1 MCVMTMNTILPGNLP
16 GNGKEKKME
25 EEQIKRFVQTNSEI
39 SLMDFYKSLE
49 RQQRESGYS
58 MQKANLI
65 FTQRQIIEL
74 EGKSSCKIFTSY
86 FENCEFMNLE
96 LMDTAGY
103 DQRILEGNIF
113 KGCTFTNCRNIASM
127 NACTFIDC
135 NFNACD
141 FKHTSFI
148 RCTFENTNAGDCD
161 FRMANFSLSDHE
173 KLHVEYENCKV
184 EDSLLQ
190 LQASEEDKKQTG
202 NPIRMDIFLDML
214 ECSLKLLRDAIR
226 LDSDAQMTLDP
237 IAHDL
242 NAYIQMTRKA
252 VESEG
257 IREREE
263 TEILTDLD
271 VHEAWAN
278 QICRKT
284 EEMPAIDWTKSNY
297 SRMNLKNRNLSGID
311 FTGSLMKNCD
321 FTACNLT
328 GVDFTGCNLTGAIF
342 LNAILAQNTFDGT
355 KLEDIKIDQ
364 KNLQLFENA
373 GIAVN
378 TDQTGPMNISVNRSV
393 LSRKGNT
400 AV

>member
-1 MCVMTMNTILPGNLP
+1 MD
-16 GNGKEKKME
+16 
-25 EEQIKRFVQTNSEI
+25 EEQIKRFIQTNSEI
-39 SLMDFYKSLE
+39 SLTDFFKSLE
-49 RQQRESGYS
+49 RQQREVGYS
-58 MQKANLI
+58 MQKASLI

-74 EGKSSCKIFTSY
+74 EGKKSCKIFTSY
-86 FENCEFMNLE
+86 FENCEFMNME
-96 LMDTAGY
+96 LMDTARY
-103 DQRILEGNIF
+103 DQRILEGDIF
-113 KGCTFTNCRNIASM
+113 KGCTFTNCKNIASM

-190 LQASEEDKKQTG
+190 VQISEDEKKQIDD
-202 NPIRMDIFLDML
+202 PVKADISLNML
-214 ECSLKLLRDAIR
+214 ECSLKLLYDSMR
-226 LDSDAQMTLDP
+226 LNNDAQMTLDP

-242 NAYIQMTRKA
+242 NTYIQMTRKA
-252 VESEG
+252 MESEG

-263 TEILTDLD
+263 TEILTDLE

-278 QICRKT
+278 QICRRT
-284 EEMPAIDWTKSNY
+284 EEMPSIDWTKSNY

-321 FTACNLT
+321 FTSCNLT
-328 GVDFTGCNLTGAIF
+328 GVDFSGCNLTGAIF
-342 LNAILAQNTFDGT
+342 LNAILAQNTFDGA

-378 TDQTGPMNISVNRSV
+378 TDQTGPATISVNRSV

>member
-173 KLHVEYENCKV
+173 KLHVEYENCMV

-190 LQASEEDKKQTG
+190 VQISEDEKKQIDD
-202 NPIRMDIFLDML
+202 PVKADISLNML
-214 ECSLKLLRDAIR
+214 ECSLKLLYDSMR
-226 LDSDAQMTLDP
+226 LNNDAQMPLDP

-242 NAYIQMTRKA
+242 NTYIQMTRKA
-252 VESEG
+252 MESEG

-263 TEILTDLD
+263 TEILTDLE

-278 QICRKT
+278 QICRRT
-284 EEMPAIDWTKSNY
+284 EEMPSIDWTKSNY

-321 FTACNLT
+321 FTSCNLT
-328 GVDFTGCNLTGAIF
+328 GVDFSGCNLTGAIF
-342 LNAILAQNTFDGT
+342 
-355 KLEDIKIDQ
+355 
-364 KNLQLFENA
+364 
-373 GIAVN
+373 
-378 TDQTGPMNISVNRSV
+378 
-393 LSRKGNT
+393 
-400 AV
+400 

>member
-1 MCVMTMNTILPGNLP
+1 MD
-16 GNGKEKKME
+16 
-25 EEQIKRFVQTNSEI
+25 EEQIKRFIQTNSEI
-39 SLMDFYKSLE
+39 SLTDFFKSLE
-49 RQQRESGYS
+49 RQQREVGYS
-58 MQKANLI
+58 MQKASLI

-74 EGKSSCKIFTSY
+74 EGKKSCKIFTSY
-86 FENCEFMNLE
+86 FENCEFINLE
-96 LMDTAGY
+96 LMDTARY
-103 DQRILEGNIF
+103 DQRILEGDIF

-190 LQASEEDKKQTG
+190 VQISEDEKKQIG
-202 NPIRMDIFLDML
+202 DPVKADISLNIL
-214 ECSLKLLRDAIR
+214 ECSLKLLYDSMR
-226 LDSDAQMTLDP
+226 LNNDAQMTLDP

-242 NAYIQMTRKA
+242 NTYIQMTRKA
-252 VESEG
+252 MESEG

-263 TEILTDLD
+263 TEILTDLE

-278 QICRKT
+278 QICRRT
-284 EEMPAIDWTKSNY
+284 EEMPSIDWTKSNY

-321 FTACNLT
+321 FTSCNLT
-328 GVDFTGCNLTGAIF
+328 GVDFSGCNLTGAIF
-342 LNAILAQNTFDGT
+342 LNAILAQNTFDGA

-378 TDQTGPMNISVNRSV
+378 TDQTGPATISVNRSV

>member
-1 MCVMTMNTILPGNLP
+1 MER
-16 GNGKEKKME
+16 KKKMD
-25 EEQIKRFVQTNSEI
+25 EEQIKRFIQTNSEI
-39 SLMDFYKSLE
+39 SLTDFFKSLE
-49 RQQRESGYS
+49 RQQREVGYS
-58 MQKANLI
+58 MQKASLI

-74 EGKSSCKIFTSY
+74 EGKKSCKIFTSY
-86 FENCEFMNLE
+86 FENCEFMNME
-96 LMDTAGY
+96 LMDTARY
-103 DQRILEGNIF
+103 DQRILEGDIF
-113 KGCTFTNCRNIASM
+113 KGCTFTNCKNIASM

-190 LQASEEDKKQTG
+190 VQISEDEKKQIG
-202 NPIRMDIFLDML
+202 DPVKADISLNIL
-214 ECSLKLLRDAIR
+214 ECSLKLLYDSMR
-226 LDSDAQMTLDP
+226 LNNDAQMPLDP

-242 NAYIQMTRKA
+242 NTYIQMTRKA
-252 VESEG
+252 MESEG

-263 TEILTDLD
+263 TEILTDLE

-278 QICRKT
+278 QICRRT
-284 EEMPAIDWTKSNY
+284 EEMPSIDWTKSNY

-321 FTACNLT
+321 FTSCNLT
-328 GVDFTGCNLTGAIF
+328 GVDFSGCNLTGAIF
-342 LNAILAQNTFDGT
+342 LNAILAQNTFDGA

-378 TDQTGPMNISVNRSV
+378 TDQTGPATISVNRSV

>member
-1 MCVMTMNTILPGNLP
+1 MD
-16 GNGKEKKME
+16 

-39 SLMDFYKSLE
+39 SLTDFFKSLE
-49 RQQRESGYS
+49 RQQREVGYS
-58 MQKANLI
+58 MQKASLI

-74 EGKSSCKIFTSY
+74 EGKRSCKIFTSY

-113 KGCTFTNCRNIASM
+113 KGCTFTNWKNIASM
-127 NACTFIDC
+127 NTCTFIDC

-190 LQASEEDKKQTG
+190 VQISEDEKKQIG
-202 NPIRMDIFLDML
+202 DPVKADISLNML
-214 ECSLKLLRDAIR
+214 ECSLKLLYDSMR
-226 LDSDAQMTLDP
+226 LNNDAQMPLDP

-242 NAYIQMTRKA
+242 NTYIQMTRKA
-252 VESEG
+252 MESEG

-263 TEILTDLD
+263 TEILTDLE

-278 QICRKT
+278 QICRRT
-284 EEMPAIDWTKSNY
+284 EEMPSIDWTKSNY

-321 FTACNLT
+321 FTSCNLT
-328 GVDFTGCNLTGAIF
+328 GVDFSGCNLTGAIF
-342 LNAILAQNTFDGT
+342 LNAILAQNTFDGA

-378 TDQTGPMNISVNRSV
+378 TDQTGPATISVNRSV

>member
-1 MCVMTMNTILPGNLP
+1 MD
-16 GNGKEKKME
+16 
-25 EEQIKRFVQTNSEI
+25 EEQIKRFIQTNSEI
-39 SLMDFYKSLE
+39 SLTDFFKSLE
-49 RQQRESGYS
+49 RQQREVGYS
-58 MQKANLI
+58 MQKASLI

-74 EGKSSCKIFTSY
+74 EGKRSCKIFTSY

-113 KGCTFTNCRNIASM
+113 KGCTFTNWKNIASM
-127 NACTFIDC
+127 NTCTFIDC

-190 LQASEEDKKQTG
+190 VQISEDEKKQIG
-202 NPIRMDIFLDML
+202 DPVKADISLNML
-214 ECSLKLLRDAIR
+214 ECSLKLLYDSMR
-226 LDSDAQMTLDP
+226 LNNDAQMTLDP

-242 NAYIQMTRKA
+242 NTYIQMTRKA
-252 VESEG
+252 MESEG

-263 TEILTDLD
+263 TEILTDLE

-278 QICRKT
+278 QICRRT
-284 EEMPAIDWTKSNY
+284 EEMPSIDWTKSNY

-321 FTACNLT
+321 FTSCNLT
-328 GVDFTGCNLTGAIF
+328 GVDFSGCNLTGAIF
-342 LNAILAQNTFDGT
+342 LNAILAQNTFDGA

-378 TDQTGPMNISVNRSV
+378 TDQTGPATISVNRSV

>member
-1 MCVMTMNTILPGNLP
+1 MD
-16 GNGKEKKME
+16 

-39 SLMDFYKSLE
+39 SLTDFYKSLE
-49 RQQRESGYS
+49 RQQREVGYS
-58 MQKANLI
+58 MQKASLI

-74 EGKSSCKIFTSY
+74 EGKRSCKIFTSY

-113 KGCTFTNCRNIASM
+113 KGCTFTNWKNIASM
-127 NACTFIDC
+127 NTCTFIDC

-190 LQASEEDKKQTG
+190 VQISEDEKKQIDD
-202 NPIRMDIFLDML
+202 PVKADISLNML
-214 ECSLKLLRDAIR
+214 ECSLKLLYDSMR
-226 LDSDAQMTLDP
+226 LNNDAQMPLDP

-242 NAYIQMTRKA
+242 NTYIQMTRKA
-252 VESEG
+252 MESEG

-263 TEILTDLD
+263 TEILTDLE

-328 GVDFTGCNLTGAIF
+328 GVDFSGCNLTGAIF
-342 LNAILAQNTFDGT
+342 LNAILAQNTFDGA

-378 TDQTGPMNISVNRSV
+378 TDQTGPATISVNRSV

>member
-1 MCVMTMNTILPGNLP
+1 MD
-16 GNGKEKKME
+16 
-25 EEQIKRFVQTNSEI
+25 EEQIKRFIQTNSEI
-39 SLMDFYKSLE
+39 SLTDFFKSLE
-49 RQQRESGYS
+49 RQQREVGYS
-58 MQKANLI
+58 MQKASLI

-74 EGKSSCKIFTSY
+74 EGKKSCKIFTSY
-86 FENCEFMNLE
+86 FENCEFMNME
-96 LMDTAGY
+96 LMDTARY
-103 DQRILEGNIF
+103 DQRILEGDIF
-113 KGCTFTNCRNIASM
+113 KGCTFTNCKNIASM

-190 LQASEEDKKQTG
+190 VQISEDEKKQIG
-202 NPIRMDIFLDML
+202 DPVKADISLNIL
-214 ECSLKLLRDAIR
+214 ECSLKLLYDSMR
-226 LDSDAQMTLDP
+226 LNNDAQMPLDP

-242 NAYIQMTRKA
+242 NTYIQMTRKA
-252 VESEG
+252 MESEG

-263 TEILTDLD
+263 TEILTDLEM
-271 VHEAWAN
+271 HEAWAN
-278 QICRKT
+278 QICRRT
-284 EEMPAIDWTKSNY
+284 EEMPSIDWTKSNY

-321 FTACNLT
+321 FTSCNLT
-328 GVDFTGCNLTGAIF
+328 GVDFSGCNLTGAIF
-342 LNAILAQNTFDGT
+342 LNAILAQNTFDGA

-378 TDQTGPMNISVNRSV
+378 TDQTGPATISVNRSV

>member
-1 MCVMTMNTILPGNLP
+1 MD
-16 GNGKEKKME
+16 

-39 SLMDFYKSLE
+39 SLTDFFKSLE
-49 RQQRESGYS
+49 RQQREVGYS
-58 MQKANLI
+58 MQKASLI

-74 EGKSSCKIFTSY
+74 EGKRSCKIFTSY

-113 KGCTFTNCRNIASM
+113 KGCTFTNWKNIASM
-127 NACTFIDC
+127 NTCTFIDC

-190 LQASEEDKKQTG
+190 VQISEDEKKQIG
-202 NPIRMDIFLDML
+202 DPVKADISLNML
-214 ECSLKLLRDAIR
+214 ECSLKLLYDSMR
-226 LDSDAQMTLDP
+226 LNNDAQMPLDP

-242 NAYIQMTRKA
+242 NTYIQMTRKA
-252 VESEG
+252 MESEG

-263 TEILTDLD
+263 TEILTDLE

-284 EEMPAIDWTKSNY
+284 EEMPSIDWTKSNY

-321 FTACNLT
+321 FTSCNLT
-328 GVDFTGCNLTGAIF
+328 GVDFSGCNLTGAIF
-342 LNAILAQNTFDGT
+342 LNAILAQNTFDGA

-378 TDQTGPMNISVNRSV
+378 TDQTGPANISVNRSV

>member
-1 MCVMTMNTILPGNLP
+1 MD
-16 GNGKEKKME
+16 
-25 EEQIKRFVQTNSEI
+25 EEQIKRFIQTNSEI
-39 SLMDFYKSLE
+39 SLTDFFKSLE
-49 RQQRESGYS
+49 RQQREVGYS
-58 MQKANLI
+58 MQKASLI

-74 EGKSSCKIFTSY
+74 EGKKSCKIFTSY
-86 FENCEFMNLE
+86 FENCEFMNME
-96 LMDTAGY
+96 LMDTARY
-103 DQRILEGNIF
+103 DQRILEGDIF
-113 KGCTFTNCRNIASM
+113 KGCTFTNCKNIASM

-141 FKHTSFI
+141 FKHTSVI

-190 LQASEEDKKQTG
+190 VQISEDEKKQIG
-202 NPIRMDIFLDML
+202 DPVKADISLNIL
-214 ECSLKLLRDAIR
+214 ECSLKLLYDSMR
-226 LDSDAQMTLDP
+226 LNNDAQMTLDP

-242 NAYIQMTRKA
+242 NTYIQMTRKA
-252 VESEG
+252 MESEG

-263 TEILTDLD
+263 TEILTDLE

-278 QICRKT
+278 QICRRT
-284 EEMPAIDWTKSNY
+284 EEMPSIDWTKSNY

-321 FTACNLT
+321 FTSCNLT
-328 GVDFTGCNLTGAIF
+328 GVDFSGCNLTGAIF
-342 LNAILAQNTFDGT
+342 LNAILAQNTFDGA

-378 TDQTGPMNISVNRSV
+378 TDQTGPATISVNRSV

>member
-1 MCVMTMNTILPGNLP
+1 MD
-16 GNGKEKKME
+16 
-25 EEQIKRFVQTNSEI
+25 EEQIKRFIQTNSEI
-39 SLMDFYKSLE
+39 SLTDFFKSLE
-49 RQQRESGYS
+49 RQQREVGYS
-58 MQKANLI
+58 MQKASLI

-74 EGKSSCKIFTSY
+74 EGKKSCKIFTSY
-86 FENCEFMNLE
+86 FENCEFMNME
-96 LMDTAGY
+96 LMDTARY
-103 DQRILEGNIF
+103 DQRILEGDIF
-113 KGCTFTNCRNIASM
+113 KGCTFTNCKNIASM

-190 LQASEEDKKQTG
+190 VQISEDEKKQIG
-202 NPIRMDIFLDML
+202 DPVKADISLNML
-214 ECSLKLLRDAIR
+214 ECSLKLLYDSMR
-226 LDSDAQMTLDP
+226 LNNDAQMTLDP

-242 NAYIQMTRKA
+242 NTYIQMTRKA
-252 VESEG
+252 MESEG

-263 TEILTDLD
+263 TEILTDLE

-278 QICRKT
+278 QICRRT
-284 EEMPAIDWTKSNY
+284 EEMPSIDWTKSNY

-321 FTACNLT
+321 FTSCNLT
-328 GVDFTGCNLTGAIF
+328 GVDFSGCNLTGAIF
-342 LNAILAQNTFDGT
+342 LNAILAQNTFDGA

-378 TDQTGPMNISVNRSV
+378 TDQTGPATISVNRSV

>member
-1 MCVMTMNTILPGNLP
+1 
-16 GNGKEKKME
+16 
-25 EEQIKRFVQTNSEI
+25 
-39 SLMDFYKSLE
+39 
-49 RQQRESGYS
+49 
-58 MQKANLI
+58 
-65 FTQRQIIEL
+65 
-74 EGKSSCKIFTSY
+74 
-86 FENCEFMNLE
+86 
-96 LMDTAGY
+96 
-103 DQRILEGNIF
+103 
-113 KGCTFTNCRNIASM
+113 
-127 NACTFIDC
+127 
-135 NFNACD
+135 
-141 FKHTSFI
+141 
-148 RCTFENTNAGDCD
+148 
-161 FRMANFSLSDHE
+161 MANFSLSDHE

-190 LQASEEDKKQTG
+190 VQISEDEKKQIG
-202 NPIRMDIFLDML
+202 DPVKADISLNML
-214 ECSLKLLRDAIR
+214 ECSLKLLYDSMR
-226 LDSDAQMTLDP
+226 LNNDAQMTLDP

-242 NAYIQMTRKA
+242 NTYIQMTRKA
-252 VESEG
+252 MESEG

-263 TEILTDLD
+263 TEILTDLE

-328 GVDFTGCNLTGAIF
+328 GVDFSGCNLTGAIF
-342 LNAILAQNTFDGT
+342 LNAILAQNTFDGA

-378 TDQTGPMNISVNRSV
+378 TDQTGPANISVNRSV

>member
-1 MCVMTMNTILPGNLP
+1 
-16 GNGKEKKME
+16 ME

-49 RQQRESGYS
+49 RQQREAGYS
-58 MQKANLI
+58 MQKTSLI
-65 FTQRQIIEL
+65 FPQRQIIEL

-103 DQRILEGNIF
+103 NQRILEGNIF

-141 FKHTSFI
+141 LRHTSFV
-148 RCTFENTNAGDCD
+148 RCRFVDTSAGDCD
-161 FRMANFSLSDHE
+161 FRMANFSLADHA
-173 KLHVEYENCKV
+173 KLYIAYETCKV
-184 EDSLLQ
+184 EDTLLQ
-190 LQASEEDKKQTG
+190 PQVSEEERKQTG
-202 NPIRMDIFLDML
+202 DPIRMDIFLDML
-214 ECSLKLLRDAIR
+214 ECSLKLLRDAIH

-252 VESEG
+252 MESEG

-278 QICRKT
+278 QICRRT

-342 LNAILAQNTFDGT
+342 LNAILAQNTFDGA

>member
-1 MCVMTMNTILPGNLP
+1 MD
-16 GNGKEKKME
+16 

-39 SLMDFYKSLE
+39 SLTDFFKSLE
-49 RQQRESGYS
+49 RQQREVGYS
-58 MQKANLI
+58 MQKASLI

-74 EGKSSCKIFTSY
+74 EGKRSCKIFTSY

-113 KGCTFTNCRNIASM
+113 KGCTFTNWKNIASM
-127 NACTFIDC
+127 NTCTFIDC

-190 LQASEEDKKQTG
+190 VQISEDEKKQIDD
-202 NPIRMDIFLDML
+202 PVKADISLNML
-214 ECSLKLLRDAIR
+214 ECSLKLLYDSMR
-226 LDSDAQMTLDP
+226 LNNDAQMPLDP

-242 NAYIQMTRKA
+242 NTYIQMTRKA
-252 VESEG
+252 MESEG

-263 TEILTDLD
+263 TEILTDLE

-278 QICRKT
+278 QICRRT
-284 EEMPAIDWTKSNY
+284 EEMPSIDWTKSNY

-321 FTACNLT
+321 FTSCNLT
-328 GVDFTGCNLTGAIF
+328 GVDFSGCNLTGAIF
-342 LNAILAQNTFDGT
+342 LNAILAQNTFDGA

-378 TDQTGPMNISVNRSV
+378 TDQTGPATISVNRSV

>member
-1 MCVMTMNTILPGNLP
+1 MD
-16 GNGKEKKME
+16 

-39 SLMDFYKSLE
+39 SLTDFFKSLE
-49 RQQRESGYS
+49 RQQREVGYS
-58 MQKANLI
+58 MQKASLI

-74 EGKSSCKIFTSY
+74 EGKRSCKIFTSY

-113 KGCTFTNCRNIASM
+113 KGCTFTNWKNIASM
-127 NACTFIDC
+127 NTCTFIDC

-190 LQASEEDKKQTG
+190 VQISEDEKKQIG
-202 NPIRMDIFLDML
+202 DPVKADISLNML
-214 ECSLKLLRDAIR
+214 ECSLKLLYDSMR
-226 LDSDAQMTLDP
+226 LNNDAQMTLDP

-242 NAYIQMTRKA
+242 NTYIQMTRKA
-252 VESEG
+252 MESEG

-263 TEILTDLD
+263 TEILTDLE

-328 GVDFTGCNLTGAIF
+328 GVDFSGCNLTGAIF
-342 LNAILAQNTFDGT
+342 LNAILAQNTFDGA

-378 TDQTGPMNISVNRSV
+378 TAQTGPANISVNRSV

>member
-1 MCVMTMNTILPGNLP
+1 MD
-16 GNGKEKKME
+16 

-39 SLMDFYKSLE
+39 SLTDFFKSLE
-49 RQQRESGYS
+49 RQQREVGYS
-58 MQKANLI
+58 MQKASLI

-74 EGKSSCKIFTSY
+74 EGKRSCKIFTSY

-113 KGCTFTNCRNIASM
+113 KGCTFTNWKNIASM
-127 NACTFIDC
+127 NTCTFIDC

-190 LQASEEDKKQTG
+190 VQISEDEKKQIDD
-202 NPIRMDIFLDML
+202 PVKADISLNML
-214 ECSLKLLRDAIR
+214 ECSLKLLYDSMR
-226 LDSDAQMTLDP
+226 LNNDAQMPLDP

-242 NAYIQMTRKA
+242 NTYIQMTRKA
-252 VESEG
+252 MESEG

-263 TEILTDLD
+263 TEILTDLE

-328 GVDFTGCNLTGAIF
+328 GVDFSGCNLTGAIF
-342 LNAILAQNTFDGT
+342 LNAILAQNTFDGA

-378 TDQTGPMNISVNRSV
+378 TDQTGPANISVNRSV

>member
-1 MCVMTMNTILPGNLP
+1 MD
-16 GNGKEKKME
+16 
-25 EEQIKRFVQTNSEI
+25 EEQIKRFIQTNSEI
-39 SLMDFYKSLE
+39 SLTDFFKSLE
-49 RQQRESGYS
+49 RQQREVGYS
-58 MQKANLI
+58 MQKASLI

-74 EGKSSCKIFTSY
+74 EGKKSCKIFTSY
-86 FENCEFMNLE
+86 FENCEFMNME
-96 LMDTAGY
+96 LMDTARY
-103 DQRILEGNIF
+103 DQRILEGDIF
-113 KGCTFTNCRNIASM
+113 KGCTFTNCKNIASM

-190 LQASEEDKKQTG
+190 VQISEDEKKQIDD
-202 NPIRMDIFLDML
+202 PVKADISLNML
-214 ECSLKLLRDAIR
+214 ECSLKLLYDSMR
-226 LDSDAQMTLDP
+226 LNNDAQMPLDP

-242 NAYIQMTRKA
+242 NTYIQMTRKA
-252 VESEG
+252 MESEG

-263 TEILTDLD
+263 TEILTDLE

-278 QICRKT
+278 QICRRT
-284 EEMPAIDWTKSNY
+284 EEMPSIDWTKSNY

-321 FTACNLT
+321 FTSCNLT
-328 GVDFTGCNLTGAIF
+328 GVDFSGCNLTGAIF
-342 LNAILAQNTFDGT
+342 LNAILAQNTFDGA

-378 TDQTGPMNISVNRSV
+378 TDQTGPATISVNRSV

>member
-1 MCVMTMNTILPGNLP
+1 MD
-16 GNGKEKKME
+16 

-39 SLMDFYKSLE
+39 SLTDFFKSLE
-49 RQQRESGYS
+49 RQQREVGYS
-58 MQKANLI
+58 MQKASLI

-74 EGKSSCKIFTSY
+74 EGKRSCKIFTSY

-113 KGCTFTNCRNIASM
+113 KGCTFTNWKNIASM
-127 NACTFIDC
+127 NTCTFIDC

-190 LQASEEDKKQTG
+190 VQISEDEKKQIDD
-202 NPIRMDIFLDML
+202 PVKADISLNML
-214 ECSLKLLRDAIR
+214 ECSLKLLYDSMR
-226 LDSDAQMTLDP
+226 LNNDAQMTLDP

-242 NAYIQMTRKA
+242 NTYIQMTRKA
-252 VESEG
+252 MESEG

-263 TEILTDLD
+263 TEILTDLE

-328 GVDFTGCNLTGAIF
+328 GVDFSGCNLTGAIF
-342 LNAILAQNTFDGT
+342 LNAILAQNTFDGA

-378 TDQTGPMNISVNRSV
+378 TDQTGPATISVNRSV

>member
-1 MCVMTMNTILPGNLP
+1 MD
-16 GNGKEKKME
+16 

-39 SLMDFYKSLE
+39 SLTDFFKSLE
-49 RQQRESGYS
+49 RQQREVGYS
-58 MQKANLI
+58 MQKASLI

-74 EGKSSCKIFTSY
+74 EGKKSCKIFTSY
-86 FENCEFMNLE
+86 FENCEFMNME
-96 LMDTAGY
+96 LMDTARY
-103 DQRILEGNIF
+103 DQRILEGDIF
-113 KGCTFTNCRNIASM
+113 KGCTFTNCKNIASM

-190 LQASEEDKKQTG
+190 VQISEDEKKQIG
-202 NPIRMDIFLDML
+202 DPVKADISLNIL
-214 ECSLKLLRDAIR
+214 ECSLKLLYDSMR
-226 LDSDAQMTLDP
+226 LNNDAQMTLDP

-242 NAYIQMTRKA
+242 NTYIQMTRKA
-252 VESEG
+252 MESEG

-263 TEILTDLD
+263 TEILTDLE

-278 QICRKT
+278 QICRRT
-284 EEMPAIDWTKSNY
+284 EEMPSIDWTKSNY

-321 FTACNLT
+321 FTSCNLT
-328 GVDFTGCNLTGAIF
+328 GVDFSGCNLTGAIF
-342 LNAILAQNTFDGT
+342 LNAILAQNTFDGA

-378 TDQTGPMNISVNRSV
+378 TDQTGPATISVNRSV

>member
-1 MCVMTMNTILPGNLP
+1 MD
-16 GNGKEKKME
+16 

-39 SLMDFYKSLE
+39 SLTDFFKSLE
-49 RQQRESGYS
+49 RQQREVGYS
-58 MQKANLI
+58 MQKASLI

-74 EGKSSCKIFTSY
+74 EGKRSCKIFTSY

-113 KGCTFTNCRNIASM
+113 KGCTFTNWKNIASM
-127 NACTFIDC
+127 NTCTFIDC

-190 LQASEEDKKQTG
+190 VQISEDEKKQIG
-202 NPIRMDIFLDML
+202 DPVKADISLNML
-214 ECSLKLLRDAIR
+214 ECSLKLLYDSMR
-226 LDSDAQMTLDP
+226 LNNDAQMPLDP

-242 NAYIQMTRKA
+242 NTYIQMTRKA
-252 VESEG
+252 MESEG

-263 TEILTDLD
+263 TEILTDLE

-328 GVDFTGCNLTGAIF
+328 GVDFSGCNLTGAIF
-342 LNAILAQNTFDGT
+342 LNAILAQNTFDGA

-378 TDQTGPMNISVNRSV
+378 TDQTGPATISVNRSV

>member
-1 MCVMTMNTILPGNLP
+1 MD
-16 GNGKEKKME
+16 

-39 SLMDFYKSLE
+39 SLTDFFKSLE
-49 RQQRESGYS
+49 RQQREVGYS
-58 MQKANLI
+58 MQKASLI

-74 EGKSSCKIFTSY
+74 EGKRSCKIFTSY

-103 DQRILEGNIF
+103 DQRTLEGNIF
-113 KGCTFTNCRNIASM
+113 RGCTFTNWKNIASM
-127 NACTFIDC
+127 NTCTFIDC

-190 LQASEEDKKQTG
+190 VQISEDEKKQIG
-202 NPIRMDIFLDML
+202 DPVKADISLNML
-214 ECSLKLLRDAIR
+214 ECSLKLLYDSMR
-226 LDSDAQMTLDP
+226 LNNDAQMTLDP

-242 NAYIQMTRKA
+242 NTYIQMTRKA
-252 VESEG
+252 MESEG

-263 TEILTDLD
+263 TEILTDLE

-278 QICRKT
+278 QICRRT
-284 EEMPAIDWTKSNY
+284 EEMPSIDWTKSNY

-321 FTACNLT
+321 FTSCNLT
-328 GVDFTGCNLTGAIF
+328 GVDFSGCNLTGAIF
-342 LNAILAQNTFDGT
+342 LNAILAQNTFDGA

-378 TDQTGPMNISVNRSV
+378 MDQTGPANISVNRSV

>member
-1 MCVMTMNTILPGNLP
+1 MD
-16 GNGKEKKME
+16 
-25 EEQIKRFVQTNSEI
+25 EEQIKRFIQTNSEI
-39 SLMDFYKSLE
+39 SLTDFFKSLE
-49 RQQRESGYS
+49 RQQREVGYS
-58 MQKANLI
+58 MQKASLI

-74 EGKSSCKIFTSY
+74 EGKKSCKIFTSY
-86 FENCEFMNLE
+86 FENCEFMNME
-96 LMDTAGY
+96 LMDTARY
-103 DQRILEGNIF
+103 DQRILEGDIF
-113 KGCTFTNCRNIASM
+113 KGCTFTNCKNIASM

-141 FKHTSFI
+141 FKHSSFI

-190 LQASEEDKKQTG
+190 VQISEDEKKQIG
-202 NPIRMDIFLDML
+202 DPVKADISLNIL
-214 ECSLKLLRDAIR
+214 ECSLKLLYDSMR
-226 LDSDAQMTLDP
+226 LNNDAQMPLDP

-242 NAYIQMTRKA
+242 NTYIQMTRKA
-252 VESEG
+252 MESEG

-263 TEILTDLD
+263 TEILTDLE

-278 QICRKT
+278 QICRRT
-284 EEMPAIDWTKSNY
+284 EEMPSIDWTKSNY

-321 FTACNLT
+321 FTSCNLT
-328 GVDFTGCNLTGAIF
+328 GVDFSGCNLTGAIF
-342 LNAILAQNTFDGT
+342 LNAILAQNTFDGA

-378 TDQTGPMNISVNRSV
+378 TDQTGPATISVNRSV

>member
-1 MCVMTMNTILPGNLP
+1 MD
-16 GNGKEKKME
+16 
-25 EEQIKRFVQTNSEI
+25 EEQIKRFIQTNSEI
-39 SLMDFYKSLE
+39 SLTDFFKSLE
-49 RQQRESGYS
+49 RQQREVGYS
-58 MQKANLI
+58 MQKASLI

-74 EGKSSCKIFTSY
+74 EGKKSCKIFTSY
-86 FENCEFMNLE
+86 FENCEFMNME
-96 LMDTAGY
+96 LMDTARY
-103 DQRILEGNIF
+103 DQRILEGDIF
-113 KGCTFTNCRNIASM
+113 KGCTFTNCKNIASM

-190 LQASEEDKKQTG
+190 VQISEDEKKQIG
-202 NPIRMDIFLDML
+202 DPVKADISLNIL
-214 ECSLKLLRDAIR
+214 ECSLKLLYDSMR
-226 LDSDAQMTLDP
+226 LNNDAQMTLDP

-242 NAYIQMTRKA
+242 NTYIQMTRKA
-252 VESEG
+252 MESEG

-263 TEILTDLD
+263 TEILTDLE

-278 QICRKT
+278 QICRRT
-284 EEMPAIDWTKSNY
+284 EEMPSIDWTKSNY

-321 FTACNLT
+321 FTSCNLT
-328 GVDFTGCNLTGAIF
+328 GVDFSGCNLTGAIF
-342 LNAILAQNTFDGT
+342 LNAILAQNTFDDA

-378 TDQTGPMNISVNRSV
+378 TDQTGPATISVNRSV

>member
-1 MCVMTMNTILPGNLP
+1 MER
-16 GNGKEKKME
+16 KKKMD
-25 EEQIKRFVQTNSEI
+25 EEQIKRFIQTNSEI
-39 SLMDFYKSLE
+39 SLTDFFKSLE
-49 RQQRESGYS
+49 RQQREVGYS
-58 MQKANLI
+58 MQKASLI

-74 EGKSSCKIFTSY
+74 EGKKSCKIFTSY
-86 FENCEFMNLE
+86 FENCEFMNME
-96 LMDTAGY
+96 LMDTARY
-103 DQRILEGNIF
+103 DQRILEGDIF
-113 KGCTFTNCRNIASM
+113 KGCTFTNCKNIASM

-190 LQASEEDKKQTG
+190 VQISEDEKKQIDD
-202 NPIRMDIFLDML
+202 PVKADISLNML
-214 ECSLKLLRDAIR
+214 ECSLKLLYDSMR
-226 LDSDAQMTLDP
+226 LNNDAQMTLDP

-242 NAYIQMTRKA
+242 NTYIQMTRKA
-252 VESEG
+252 MESEG

-263 TEILTDLD
+263 TEILTDLE

-278 QICRKT
+278 QICRRT
-284 EEMPAIDWTKSNY
+284 EEMPSIDWTKSNY

-321 FTACNLT
+321 FTSCNLT
-328 GVDFTGCNLTGAIF
+328 GVDFSGCNLTGAIF
-342 LNAILAQNTFDGT
+342 LNAILAQNTFDGA

-378 TDQTGPMNISVNRSV
+378 TDQTGPATISVNRSV

>member
-1 MCVMTMNTILPGNLP
+1 MD
-16 GNGKEKKME
+16 
-25 EEQIKRFVQTNSEI
+25 EEQIKRFIQTNSEI
-39 SLMDFYKSLE
+39 SLTDFFKSLE
-49 RQQRESGYS
+49 RQQREVGYS
-58 MQKANLI
+58 MQKASLI

-74 EGKSSCKIFTSY
+74 EGKKSCKIFTSY
-86 FENCEFMNLE
+86 FENCEFMNME
-96 LMDTAGY
+96 LMDTARY
-103 DQRILEGNIF
+103 DQRILEGDIF
-113 KGCTFTNCRNIASM
+113 KGCTFTNCKNIASM

-190 LQASEEDKKQTG
+190 VQISEDEKKQIG
-202 NPIRMDIFLDML
+202 DPVKADISLNIL
-214 ECSLKLLRDAIR
+214 ECSLKLLYDSMR
-226 LDSDAQMTLDP
+226 LNNDAQMPLDP

-242 NAYIQMTRKA
+242 NTYIQMTRKA
-252 VESEG
+252 MESEG

-263 TEILTDLD
+263 TEILTDLE

-278 QICRKT
+278 QICRRT
-284 EEMPAIDWTKSNY
+284 EEMPSIDWTKSNY

-321 FTACNLT
+321 FTSCNLT
-328 GVDFTGCNLTGAIF
+328 GVDFSGCNLTGAIF
-342 LNAILAQNTFDGT
+342 LNAILAQNTFDGA

-378 TDQTGPMNISVNRSV
+378 TDQTGPATISVNRSV

>member
-1 MCVMTMNTILPGNLP
+1 MD
-16 GNGKEKKME
+16 

-39 SLMDFYKSLE
+39 SLTDFFKSLE
-49 RQQRESGYS
+49 RQQREVGYS
-58 MQKANLI
+58 MQKASLI

-74 EGKSSCKIFTSY
+74 EGKRSCKIFTSY

-113 KGCTFTNCRNIASM
+113 KGCTFTNWKNIASM
-127 NACTFIDC
+127 NTCTFIDC

-190 LQASEEDKKQTG
+190 VQISEDEKKQIDD
-202 NPIRMDIFLDML
+202 PVKADISLNML
-214 ECSLKLLRDAIR
+214 ECSLKLLYDSMR
-226 LDSDAQMTLDP
+226 LNNDAQMTLDP

-242 NAYIQMTRKA
+242 NTYIQMTRKA
-252 VESEG
+252 MESEG

-263 TEILTDLD
+263 TEILTDLE

-278 QICRKT
+278 QICRRT
-284 EEMPAIDWTKSNY
+284 EEMPSIDWTKSNY

-321 FTACNLT
+321 FTSCNLT
-328 GVDFTGCNLTGAIF
+328 GVDFSGCNLTGAIF
-342 LNAILAQNTFDGT
+342 LNAILAQNTFDGA

-378 TDQTGPMNISVNRSV
+378 TDQTGPATISVNRSV

>member
-1 MCVMTMNTILPGNLP
+1 MD
-16 GNGKEKKME
+16 
-25 EEQIKRFVQTNSEI
+25 EEQIKRFIQTNSEI
-39 SLMDFYKSLE
+39 SLTDFFKSLE
-49 RQQRESGYS
+49 RQQREVGYS
-58 MQKANLI
+58 MQKASLI

-74 EGKSSCKIFTSY
+74 EGKKSCKIFTSY
-86 FENCEFMNLE
+86 FENCEFMNME
-96 LMDTAGY
+96 LMDTARY
-103 DQRILEGNIF
+103 DQRILEGDIF
-113 KGCTFTNCRNIASM
+113 KGCTFTNCKNIASM

-190 LQASEEDKKQTG
+190 VQISEDEKKQIG
-202 NPIRMDIFLDML
+202 DPVKADISLNIL
-214 ECSLKLLRDAIR
+214 ECSLKLLYDSMR
-226 LDSDAQMTLDP
+226 LNNDAQMTLDP

-242 NAYIQMTRKA
+242 NTYIQMTRKA
-252 VESEG
+252 MESEG

-263 TEILTDLD
+263 TEILTDLE

-278 QICRKT
+278 QICRRT
-284 EEMPAIDWTKSNY
+284 EEMPSIDWTKSNY

-321 FTACNLT
+321 FTSCNLT
-328 GVDFTGCNLTGAIF
+328 GVDFSGCNLTGAIF
-342 LNAILAQNTFDGT
+342 LNAILAQNTFDGA

-378 TDQTGPMNISVNRSV
+378 TDQTGPATISVNRSV

>member
-1 MCVMTMNTILPGNLP
+1 MD
-16 GNGKEKKME
+16 
-25 EEQIKRFVQTNSEI
+25 EEQIKRFIQTNSEI
-39 SLMDFYKSLE
+39 SLTDFFKSLE
-49 RQQRESGYS
+49 RQQREVGYS
-58 MQKANLI
+58 MQKASLI

-74 EGKSSCKIFTSY
+74 EGKKSCKIFTSY
-86 FENCEFMNLE
+86 FENCEFMNME
-96 LMDTAGY
+96 LMDTARY
-103 DQRILEGNIF
+103 DQRILEGDIF
-113 KGCTFTNCRNIASM
+113 KGCTFTNCKNIASM

-190 LQASEEDKKQTG
+190 VQISGDEKKQIG
-202 NPIRMDIFLDML
+202 DPVKADISLNIL
-214 ECSLKLLRDAIR
+214 ECSLKLLYDSMR
-226 LDSDAQMTLDP
+226 LNNDAQMTLDP

-242 NAYIQMTRKA
+242 NTYIQMTRKA
-252 VESEG
+252 MESEG

-263 TEILTDLD
+263 TEILTDLE

-278 QICRKT
+278 QICRRT
-284 EEMPAIDWTKSNY
+284 EEMPSIDWTKSNY

-321 FTACNLT
+321 FTSCNLT
-328 GVDFTGCNLTGAIF
+328 GVDFSGCNLTGAIF
-342 LNAILAQNTFDGT
+342 LNAILAQNTFDGA

-378 TDQTGPMNISVNRSV
+378 TDQTGPATISVNRSV

>member
-1 MCVMTMNTILPGNLP
+1 MD
-16 GNGKEKKME
+16 

-39 SLMDFYKSLE
+39 SLTDFFKSLE
-49 RQQRESGYS
+49 RQQREVGYS
-58 MQKANLI
+58 MQKASLI

-74 EGKSSCKIFTSY
+74 EGKRSCKIFTSY

-113 KGCTFTNCRNIASM
+113 KGCTFTNWKNIASM
-127 NACTFIDC
+127 NTCTFIDC

-190 LQASEEDKKQTG
+190 VQISEDEKKQIG
-202 NPIRMDIFLDML
+202 DPVKADISLNML
-214 ECSLKLLRDAIR
+214 ECSLKLLYDSMR
-226 LDSDAQMTLDP
+226 LNNDAQMTLDP

-242 NAYIQMTRKA
+242 NTYIQMTRKA
-252 VESEG
+252 MESEG

-263 TEILTDLD
+263 TEILTDLE

-284 EEMPAIDWTKSNY
+284 EEMPAIDCTKSNY

-328 GVDFTGCNLTGAIF
+328 GVDFSGCNLTGAIF
-342 LNAILAQNTFDGT
+342 LNAILAQNTFDGA

-378 TDQTGPMNISVNRSV
+378 TDQTGPANISVNRSV